1 MGMVE
6 TTETSVIV
14 EVKVSREP
22 TEYLEYL
29 EKPGMEGLRTIEADY
44 RRPLQRR
51 FLPLNVTAVHAK

>member
-6 TTETSVIV
+6 TTESVIV

-51 FLPLNVTAVHAK
+51 FLPLNVM